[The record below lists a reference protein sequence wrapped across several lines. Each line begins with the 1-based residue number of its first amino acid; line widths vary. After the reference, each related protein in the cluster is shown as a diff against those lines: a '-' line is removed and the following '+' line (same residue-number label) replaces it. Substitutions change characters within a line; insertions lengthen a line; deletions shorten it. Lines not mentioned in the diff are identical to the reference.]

1 MCSQRR
7 CHLNQPLIHP
17 TAIIH
22 PGAQVADGVSVGAY
36 SMIGEGV
43 SVGRGTRI
51 GPHVVVEGPT
61 RIGEDNQIFQF
72 ASIGAIPQDKKY
84 AGEPTELVIGDRNVI
99 RECCTLNRGTVQDK
113 GKTVVG
119 NDNWIMAYVHIAHD
133 CVIGDHTI
141 FANSA
146 TLAGHVEI
154 RDYAILG
161 GFTLVHQF
169 CVVGEY
175 AFTGMGSAV
184 GKDVPP
190 YTMANGAP
198 AIPRG
203 INVEGLRR
211 NGFDADAIHRIRES
225 YRLLYRQQASLK
237 EALAHI
243 EAEYGEF
250 ADVQRLLAFC
260 QASQRGL
267 IR

>member
-1 MCSQRR
+1 MRSQRR
-7 CHLNQPLIHP
+7 WDLIHP
-17 TAIIH
+17 SAIIH
-22 PGAQVADGVSVGAY
+22 PSAQIGDGVEIGPY
-36 SMIGEGV
+36 SIIGEQV
-43 SVGRGTRI
+43 SIGRGTRI
-51 GPHVVVEGPT
+51 GPHVVIEGPT

-72 ASIGAIPQDKKY
+72 ASLGAIPQDKKY
-84 AGEPTELVIGDRNVI
+84 AGEPTELIIGDRNVI
-99 RECCTLNRGTVQDK
+99 RESCTFNRGTIQDK
-113 GKTVVG
+113 GRTVIG

-133 CVIGDHTI
+133 CIVGNHTV

-169 CVVGEY
+169 CTIGEY

-184 GKDVPP
+184 AKDVPP
-190 YTMANGAP
+190 YTMANGTP

-203 INVEGLRR
+203 INSEGLKR
-211 NGFDADAIHRIRES
+211 NGFDTEAIHRIRET
-225 YRLLYRQQASLK
+225 YRLLYRQQATLK
-237 EALAHI
+237 DAISQI
-243 EAEYGEF
+243 EAQYGEF
-250 ADVQRLLAFC
+250 VEVQRLLAFV